1 MSWSEKSDLIRSQNL
16 CYRCLKFGHR
26 KSDCKVKL
34 KCSSCG
40 EPHARSM
47 CARLPSNQRN
57 NTGREEVHSDVPA
70 TAANANHSCSKD
82 VLMKTLLVKMAGPKG
97 TRIVRLLFDE
107 GNQQSSGGQRT
118 ISAIGSPLVGEE
130 WTRNVLFG
138 GILTE
143 PRKIKKFKVQVQSL
157 DGRFKRDVILRESAT
172 ICGDIPRIPAGP
184 WMNELKKRKIFLSD
198 FEMSH
203 VDHPDIELLI
213 GSDYWGQFVCGRPL
227 MLSCG
232 LVAVETVFG
241 WTLSGPVPGKE
252 VSMGVMTIH
261 HSLFNAEACVQDL
274 WKLETLGINDP
285 TEHKTKNEKE
295 EEARQHFLRTVSRT
309 QEGRYAV
316 ALPWVDEERT
326 IPDNKVVAEKRGNYE
341 LYDKVFQDW
350 EKEGLIEEVV
360 GGVDRPC
367 HYLPHRPVYKL
378 ESKTTPVR
386 PVYDASCKNGRNPS
400 LNDLLEK
407 GPNLLELIPAIL
419 LRFREK
425 KIGVISDIRKA
436 FQMIEVAKP
445 DQDFQR
451 FLWWNN
457 KENPRMKI
465 YRHKRV
471 VFGVKC
477 SPFLLGA
484 VIEYHLSQV
493 TGEEKEYAN
502 KLLRSLYVDNC
513 VTMELRQWERSSSGA
528 AGISFEQFD
537 KDENGQETTVVL
549 GLNWDKKKDELSV
562 SVPKEE
568 KIENISKRVMLSKV
582 KQFFDPMGYLSPTT
596 IIPKLLLQ
604 KTWTEKNSWDEEL
617 DSTIKKEFE
626 DWWTQAQLLKE
637 MKIPRWAFCSSY
649 ESNRQFHVLC
659 DASQHAYAA
668 AVFVRVEDNE
678 QVSVQLL
685 QAKARVAPMKKVT
698 IPRLELLGCTIAA
711 RLSKSVKEALSA
723 EETPTF
729 YWSDSTTA
737 LAWIKR
743 NDKWGTF
750 VGNRVKEICS
760 LSNSMEWNH
769 VPGVLNPADLPS
781 RGCSPSHLINSKW
794 WAGPDWLKKPKSEW
808 PSSKEEADDDQVR
821 AEMKKVAKVSL
832 IATLP
837 STPWYGEMS
846 CSFVKNVRVVAM
858 LKRSIRRF
866 KGEKIVGELEQRE
879 IEEAETFMFHKIQE
893 ESFPLNQNVVENLQ
907 VVRGEDDLLRI
918 KTKITNMPE
927 SESFRKPVLLPS
939 NHPVVWH
946 LIRSEHILNMHAGLS
961 ITMSKLRER
970 FWIIHLRQQVKK
982 VIRQCVICRR
992 FTTKKS
998 EVPCPPLPEDRVTTT
1013 AKVFQV
1019 VGIDLAGPFFLKNG
1033 SKAWMV
1039 LYTCAVYRAI
1049 HLELVSSLSTE
1060 DFLLSLHRF
1069 ISRRG
1074 RPAIIYSD
1082 NGTNFE
1088 GANNAIKLMDWK
1100 RIEQESRVSRIKWKF
1115 SAPAAP
1121 WWGGWWERL
1130 IRSCK
1135 DIMKRMLGRKKLNLA
1150 ELETCMFEVEAVV
1163 NSRPL
1168 TYMSE
1173 EQDDLVPLTPAMFL
1187 HDITE
1192 ADFPEEELL
1201 DGQALRSKY
1210 RDLRQLRQELKSR
1223 FVKEY
1228 LSQLVQRGK
1237 EKKSPEFRVGDVVLI
1252 GSDDKRRIIW
1262 PMARIL
1268 ELIVGRDGHVRVAK
1282 LKTANGLLTRPLQRL
1297 FPLEVS
1303 TEEIPQ
1309 IQNRV
1314 KISAQV
1320 WESVDAK
1327 KEENV
1332 RTRFGRQIRNPERFG
1347 V

>member
-1 MSWSEKSDLIRSQNL
+1 
-16 CYRCLKFGHR
+16 
-26 KSDCKVKL
+26 
-34 KCSSCG
+34 
-40 EPHARSM
+40 
-47 CARLPSNQRN
+47 
-57 NTGREEVHSDVPA
+57 
-70 TAANANHSCSKD
+70 
-82 VLMKTLLVKMAGPKG
+82 
-97 TRIVRLLFDE
+97 
-107 GNQQSSGGQRT
+107 
-118 ISAIGSPLVGEE
+118 
-130 WTRNVLFG
+130 
-138 GILTE
+138 
-143 PRKIKKFKVQVQSL
+143 
-157 DGRFKRDVILRESAT
+157 
-172 ICGDIPRIPAGP
+172 
-184 WMNELKKRKIFLSD
+184 
-198 FEMSH
+198 MSH

-252 VSMGVMTIH
+252 KHVSRIYGSWRQLE
-261 HSLFNAEACVQDL
+261 SLIL
-274 WKLETLGINDP
+274 PSIKP
-285 TEHKTKNEKE
+285 RMKRKKK
-295 EEARQHFLRTVSRT
+295 HFLRTVSRT
-309 QEGRYAV
+309 KEGRYAV

-326 IPDNKVVAEKRGNYE
+326 IPDNKVVAEKRLISTTTKLRESGNYE

-378 ESKTTPVR
+378 ESNTTPVR

-493 TGEEKEYAN
+493 TGEENEYAN

-513 VTMELRQWERSSSGA
+513 VTSVDTEEEYEKFKSLAVKMMCDARMELRQWERSSSGA
-528 AGISFEQFD
+528 AGISFEQLD

-549 GLNWDKKKDELSV
+549 GLNWDKNKDELSV

-568 KIENISKRVMLSKV
+568 QIENISKRVMLSKV
-582 KQFFDPMGYLSPTT
+582 QQFFDTMGYLSPTT

-626 DWWTQAQLLKE
+626 D
-637 MKIPRWAFCSSY
+637 C
-649 ESNRQFHVLC
+649 
-659 DASQHAYAA
+659 QHAYAA

-711 RLSKSVKEALSA
+711 RLSKSVKEAKSA
-723 EETPTF
+723 
-729 YWSDSTTA
+729 
-737 LAWIKR
+737 
-743 NDKWGTF
+743 
-750 VGNRVKEICS
+750 GNRVKEICS

-781 RGCSPSHLINSKW
+781 KGCSPSHLINSKW
-794 WAGPDWLKKPKSEW
+794 WEGPDWLKKPKSEW

-832 IATLP
+832 IATLS

-927 SESFRKPVLLPS
+927 R
-939 NHPVVWH
+939 
-946 LIRSEHILNMHAGLS
+946 LS

-998 EVPCPPLPEDRVTTT
+998 EVPCPPTSRGQSDDDR
-1013 AKVFQV
+1013 
-1019 VGIDLAGPFFLKNG
+1019 
-1033 SKAWMV
+1033 
-1039 LYTCAVYRAI
+1039 
-1049 HLELVSSLSTE
+1049 E
-1060 DFLLSLHRF
+1060 
-1069 ISRRG
+1069 
-1074 RPAIIYSD
+1074 
-1082 NGTNFE
+1082 
-1088 GANNAIKLMDWK
+1088 
-1100 RIEQESRVSRIKWKF
+1100 
-1115 SAPAAP
+1115 
-1121 WWGGWWERL
+1121 
-1130 IRSCK
+1130 
-1135 DIMKRMLGRKKLNLA
+1135 
-1150 ELETCMFEVEAVV
+1150 
-1163 NSRPL
+1163 
-1168 TYMSE
+1168 E
-1173 EQDDLVPLTPAMFL
+1173 EQDDLVALTPAMFL
-1187 HDITE
+1187 YDITE

-1201 DGQALRSKY
+1201 GGQALRSKY

-1228 LSQLVQRGK
+1228 LPQLVQRGK

-1262 PMARIL
+1262 PDGKNSGTDCWKGRSCESSQTQDGEWTADSTIT
-1268 ELIVGRDGHVRVAK
+1268 EIVPPG
-1282 LKTANGLLTRPLQRL
+1282 
-1297 FPLEVS
+1297 
-1303 TEEIPQ
+1303 
-1309 IQNRV
+1309 
-1314 KISAQV
+1314 
-1320 WESVDAK
+1320 
-1327 KEENV
+1327 
-1332 RTRFGRQIRNPERFG
+1332 G
-1347 V
+1347 VN